1 MIKIKEYKLKRGFKP
16 EIDRIKEV
24 LQDSFQVPVTEEDGK
39 LIVSYGALARVEAS
53 IVDNKKLCVATTP
66 NSNVPDEEI
75 LETNKR
81 FRKFLDNATGF
92 TAKQRVSKA
101 KKEVGK

>member
-39 LIVSYGALARVEAS
+39 LIVSYGALLRMEAS
-53 IVDNKKLCVATTP
+53 IVDKKLCVATTP
-66 NSNVPDEEI
+66 NPNVPDEEI